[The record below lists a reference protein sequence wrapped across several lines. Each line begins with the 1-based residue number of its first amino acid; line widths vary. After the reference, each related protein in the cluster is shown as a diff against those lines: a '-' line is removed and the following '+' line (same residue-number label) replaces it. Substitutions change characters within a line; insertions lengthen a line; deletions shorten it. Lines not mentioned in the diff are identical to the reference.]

1 MILFVW
7 AFQENSRILVN
18 YNFNNKI
25 MPALALHFAYIYN
38 ISTDAN
44 IHFVLIFFH
53 PKYHMDIK
61 KRKQFLRLHQIWLRF
76 SSKLR
81 HFDRN
86 MVCVHTKVAI
96 SVSLYTERETPAEKN
111 CVYIHFWEFA
121 CLEILFDIVNLKGS
135 VNIFKNKAKTVLAFY
150 QLSMISTSQ
159 TEGTTTNKK
168 KY

>member
-25 MPALALHFAYIYN
+25 MPAQALHFAYIYN
-38 ISTDAN
+38 ISTWCKYPFYS
-44 IHFVLIFFH
+44 HFFH

-61 KRKQFLRLHQIWLRF
+61 KRKQFLRWHQIWLRF

-96 SVSLYTERETPAEKN
+96 SVSLQTERETPAEKKLYLYSFLGICMPWN
-111 CVYIHFWEFA
+111 SVWHCQFEWIREYI
-121 CLEILFDIVNLKGS
+121 
-135 VNIFKNKAKTVLAFY
+135 
-150 QLSMISTSQ
+150 
-159 TEGTTTNKK
+159 
-168 KY
+168 